1 MEIKETVEK
10 IEEKKSER
18 GAGMVEYAILAGI
31 IVGIAILA
39 RNSMS
44 IAVSGAFSNVVSG
57 TNAAAAN

>member
-31 IVGIAILA
+31 IVGVAVLA
-39 RNSMS
+39 RTSMS
-44 IAVSGAFSNVVSG
+44 AAVSGAFSQVVSG
-57 TNAAAAN
+57 TNNAAN